1 MNLNPTRTREYLKQ
15 FNFQALFIDELG
27 WNRNPSTLTVAVDGQ
42 NYTLKTIAVQSG
54 FVAYQCAASDGN
66 IPPYNLRRQI
76 EQRVAKLVRE
86 HLIIYTD
93 RAQTTQVWQ
102 WVKREQGKPLA
113 SREHTFLRNQ
123 SGDLLIQKLDALV
136 FTLAEQEQGIG
147 IFDAVTRV
155 RAGFDVERVTKKFYD
170 RFKTEHDR
178 FLKMVEGIPDA
189 ELERWYASVM
199 LNRLMFIYFI
209 QKKGF
214 LDGDTNYLRNRLS
227 ASKKRAPDRFYREFL
242 LPLFFQGFAQRS
254 RDAATRAL
262 LGDVP
267 YLNGGLFTEHYIEQQ
282 HGNAIAIPDS
292 AFQKI
297 FAFFDEYQW
306 HLDDRPLRQGN
317 EINPD
322 VLGYIFE
329 KYINQKQM
337 GAYYTKEDI
346 TEYISKNTIIP
357 YLFDAARKEFRSFQN
372 FGILAEISR
381 DPDRYIYDAVKTG
394 TDKPLPPN
402 IAAGIADVSKR
413 ADWNKPAP
421 SEFALPTEIWREVV
435 ARRQRYDEVKQ
446 KLANG
451 EIASINDFITYNL
464 NIRQFAQD
472 AIQNTDDPQAL
483 RAFWDALEK
492 VSVLDPTCGS
502 GAFLFAALDILEPLY
517 EACLERM
524 QAFVDEGSQN
534 SEFSENSE
542 FSVTLQV
549 STRGGFQ
556 KYADFNKTLARV
568 AAHARNQNSEVLETS
583 EFSEHQRRY
592 FIYKSIIVNNL
603 YGVDIMEEAI
613 EICKLRL
620 FLKLVAQVE
629 TADKIEPLPDID
641 FNIRV
646 GNTLVGFATR
656 AQVEQAIKFAGAGQM
671 RMLSSEDTETM
682 KRIDERAELAD
693 RAFQQF
699 RLQQTELGGE
709 VTPADKE
716 NLRGRL
722 QALNDELNQYL
733 AKQYGVAAPAK
744 TKTYEARQIS
754 EVSKTLEIYQRWLAS
769 HKPFHWFVEFYGI
782 LQRGG
787 FDVIIGNPPYV
798 EYSKVRNEYSVKNY
812 LTESCGNLY
821 AFVFERSSYLASQ
834 SGWVSLIVPTP
845 SICTE
850 RMAPLQRELTENFK
864 VLYMSNF
871 DATSHP
877 GVLFIGVQYQLSI
890 ITGKRKSTKSSI
902 CITFSTHAYRWSADE
917 RLGLFDR
924 LSYIPSSLHAELHSV
939 PKLGTL
945 IESEILDKLLRD
957 ERAGMQPVAKIIA
970 KNKNKV
976 YYRNAGNVY
985 FRTFLTKLPEFS
997 VDGKKTDSTT
1007 FKVLEVSPSPE
1018 LVAGILS
1025 SNLFYWWWSKVSDIY
1040 HVISRDILNFKI
1052 PSLREDFSEIIKAYV
1067 AYQKDLFRQSKERT
1081 YQYHS
1086 GTARYQEM
1094 YPRNSKTLQDRIDR
1108 VLAQH
1113 YGFTDEELDFIINY
1127 DIKYRM
1133 GRDGGEENEE

>member
-1 MNLNPTRTREYLKQ
+1 MDMMNLNPTRTREYLKQ
-15 FNFQALFIDELG
+15 FNFQALFIEELG
-27 WNRNPSTLTVAVDGQ
+27 WNRNTSTLPITVEGQ
-42 NYTLKTIAVQSG
+42 TFTLQALAVQSG
-54 FVAYQCAASDGN
+54 LVAYQCNAPDGN
-66 IPPYNLRRQI
+66 IPPYHLRRQI

-86 HLIIYTD
+86 HLVIYTD

-113 SREHTFLRNQ
+113 SREHTFHRNQ

-136 FTLAEQEQGIG
+136 FTLAEQERGIG

-178 FLKMVEGIPDA
+178 FLKMVDGIPDA

-199 LNRLMFIYFI
+199 LNRLMFIYFV
-209 QKKGF
+209 QKKNF
-214 LDGDTNYLRNRLS
+214 LNGDTNYLRNRLS
-227 ASKKRAPDRFYREFL
+227 ESKKRGKDKFYREVL
-242 LPLFFQGFAQRS
+242 LPLFFKGFALKPAQ
-254 RDAATRAL
+254 RDAATKQL
-262 LGDVP
+262 LGSVP
-267 YLNGGLFTEHYIEQQ
+267 YLNGGLFTEHYIEQL
-282 HGNAIAIPDS
+282 HGSAIAIPDS
-292 AFQKI
+292 AFEKI

-306 HLDDRPLRQGN
+306 HLDDRPLREGN

-346 TEYISKNTIIP
+346 TEYISKNTILP
-357 YLFDAARKEFRSFQN
+357 YLFDAARVKISEVFKTS
-372 FGILAEISR
+372 EISLTS

-394 TDKPLPPN
+394 VDKPLPPN

-413 ADWNKPAP
+413 AHWNKPAP
-421 SEFALPTEIWREVV
+421 AEFALPTEIWREVV
-435 ARRQRYDEVKQ
+435 ARRQRYEEVKQ
-446 KLANG
+446 KLTNG

-483 RAFWDALEK
+483 RAFWDALQS

-502 GAFLFAALDILEPLY
+502 GAFLFAALNILEPLY

-524 QAFVDEGSQN
+524 QAFVDEFYQN

-542 FSVTLQV
+542 FSK
-549 STRGGFQ
+549 RFQ
-556 KYADFNKTLARV
+556 KYSDFRETLARV
-568 AAHARNQNSEVLETS
+568 AKHPNRA
-583 EFSEHQRRY
+583 Y

-641 FNIRV
+641 FNIRA

-656 AQVEQAIKFAGAGQM
+656 AQVEQAVKFAEAGQM

-709 VTPADKE
+709 VTPADKA
-716 NLRGRL
+716 NLRQRL
-722 QALNDELNQYL
+722 QDLDDELNRYL
-733 AKQYGVAAPAK
+733 AKQYGIPAAKNSAK
-744 TKTYEARQIS
+744 NSEARQNS
-754 EVSKTLEIYQRWLAS
+754 EVLETSEFSRWLAS

-782 LQRGG
+782 LNRGG

-798 EYSKVRNEYSVKNY
+798 EYSKVRGEYTLQAFDS
-812 LTESCGNLY
+812 LDSGNLY
-821 AFVFERSSYLASQ
+821 AYIIERC
-834 SGWVSLIVPTP
+834 I
-845 SICTE
+845 E
-850 RMAPLQRELTENFK
+850 LQRAKARIGMIIQLSAFCTPRMESFQNVFFKKSAEAQISFFDDRPGKLFDGLQHIRVAITLGTIGETTQKNLYTTRYIKFPTEARPSLFETIAMTKNTQPRHSGSVLKISEHIENSIAHKMWQRNARLSTYLQELENSNFVYYGYGFGYWGKVLNFK
-864 VLYMSNF
+864 SYFKGDKV
-871 DATSHP
+871 TS
-877 GVLFIGVQYQLSI
+877 S
-890 ITGKRKSTKSSI
+890 TGDKYIYCRKDIDRDVVVAVMNSS
-902 CITFSTHAYRWSADE
+902 
-917 RLGLFDR
+917 
-924 LSYIPSSLHAELHSV
+924 
-939 PKLGTL
+939 
-945 IESEILDKLLRD
+945 
-957 ERAGMQPVAKIIA
+957 
-970 KNKNKV
+970 
-976 YYRNAGNVY
+976 
-985 FRTFLTKLPEFS
+985 
-997 VDGKKTDSTT
+997 
-1007 FKVLEVSPSPE
+1007 
-1018 LVAGILS
+1018 
-1025 SNLFYWWWSKVSDIY
+1025 LFYWFYVNFSDGHNFTK
-1040 HVISRDILNFKI
+1040 HVIGSFPFDYPQNNIVPQLKSECERLMID
-1052 PSLREDFSEIIKAYV
+1052 LRQNAHRRKAYYKSTGDV
-1067 AYQKDLFRQSKERT
+1067 EYDEF
-1081 YQYHS
+1081 
-1086 GTARYQEM
+1086 
-1094 YPRNSKTLQDRIDR
+1094 YPRLSKPIIDQIDR